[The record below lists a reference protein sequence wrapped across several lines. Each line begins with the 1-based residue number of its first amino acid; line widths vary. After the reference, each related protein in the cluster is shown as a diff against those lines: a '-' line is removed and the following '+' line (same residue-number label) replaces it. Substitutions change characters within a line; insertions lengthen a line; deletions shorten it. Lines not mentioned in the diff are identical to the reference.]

1 MKLLPVTTLIAG
13 LLLTATLA
21 SAETMTC
28 GSWIV
33 SPETTVEDLLKK
45 CGPPTSRQVST
56 EDVRARGPAGSFKVG
71 ETTTEKWIYQRGSL
85 SFTMVV
91 TIVDG
96 EVKSIESQH

>member
-1 MKLLPVTTLIAG
+1 MKRTRQALISAG
-13 LLLTATLA
+13 LLIAAATV

-33 SPETTVEDLLKK
+33 SPEVTVAELLKK
-45 CGPPTSRQVST
+45 CGPPTSKEIST
-56 EDVRARGPAGSFKVG
+56 EDVRAHGPSGAVKVG
-71 ETTTEKWIYQRGSL
+71 DTTTEKWIYQRGSL

-96 EVKSIESQH
+96 EVKSIESIH